1 MKYDK
6 VLTIAGSDCSGGAG
20 IQADL
25 KTFSSLGCY
34 GMSVITALTAQN
46 TRGVVSVHAIPPA
59 FVEDQLEAVF
69 SDMGADAVKIG
80 MLYSAEIIETVA
92 RQLKKHAVKN
102 IVLDPVMIAQSGD
115 SLLQD
120 EAVNALKDLL
130 MPLALVT
137 TPNLPEASV
146 LLNRQI
152 EATDDMEKA
161 ARQLC
166 SGAFGSILLKG
177 GHMDGKSS
185 VDWLYDSREDRFVEF
200 KAERIQTRNNH
211 GTGCTLSSAIASF
224 LAKKFSLEESV
235 RRAKIYVTGAI
246 RAGTDYEIGGGH
258 GPLHHFYE
266 MWKGKEDVLARHY
279 KT

>member
-1 MKYDK
+1 MKYYK

-25 KTFSSLGCY
+25 KTFSALGCY

-46 TRGVVSVHAIPPA
+46 TRGVVSVHAVPPA

-69 SDMGADAVKIG
+69 SDISVDAVKIG
-80 MLYSAEIIETVA
+80 MLYSAEVIETVA

-120 EAVNALKDLL
+120 EAVDALKAFL
-130 MPLALVT
+130 MPLAAVA
-137 TPNLPEASV
+137 TPNIPEASV
-146 LLNRQI
+146 FVDHQIKTPDEMQQAVRQI
-152 EATDDMEKA
+152 AS
-161 ARQLC
+161 C
-166 SGAFGSILLKG
+166 GSKTVLLKG
-177 GHMDGKSS
+177 GHLDGGEST
-185 VDWLYDSREDRFVEF
+185 DLLYICQEDRFIEF
-200 KAERIQTRNNH
+200 KAERIPTRNNH

-224 LAKKFSLEESV
+224 LARGVALETSV
-235 RRAKIYVTGAI
+235 RHAKEYVTGAI
-246 RAGTDYEIGGGH
+246 QAGVEYETGGGH

-266 MWKGKEDVLARHY
+266 LWK
-279 KT
+279 

>member
-25 KTFSSLGCY
+25 KTFSALGCY

-46 TRGVVSVHAIPPA
+46 TRGVASVHAIPAA

-80 MLYSAEIIETVA
+80 MLYSAEIIEAVA
-92 RQLKKHAVKN
+92 RQLEKHAVKN

-120 EAVNALKDLL
+120 EAVNALKELL
-130 MPLALVT
+130 MPLAVLT
-137 TPNLPEASV
+137 TPNIPEASV
-146 LLNRQI
+146 LMNRQI
-152 EATDDMEKA
+152 ITMDDMEKA
-161 ARQLC
+161 ARQLS
-166 SGAFGSILLKG
+166 SGVSGSILLKG

-185 VDWLYDSREDRFVEF
+185 VDWLYDSQQDRFVEF
-200 KAERIQTRNNH
+200 KAERIQTQNNH

-235 RRAKIYVTGAI
+235 RRAKAYVTGAI
-246 RAGTDYEIGGGH
+246 RAGRDYEIGRGH

-266 MWKGKEDVLARHY
+266 IWTGKEEF
-279 KT
+279 